1 MSGIYQDM
9 VRALAGL
16 LLVSLVWPG
25 MAQDLLMARSKQSFP
40 EAMSALQNAIIKRGY
55 RISRIQRVDV
65 GLTKAKYKTDKYRV
79 VFFGKADEV
88 KEIARRHPDFIPYLP
103 LKMSIFAEGEQT
115 LVVAMNPE
123 KWTEFYAS
131 PWLAAYFKRWTRDYH
146 LILRELTDEKP

>member
-1 MSGIYQDM
+1 MNGIYRCLQG
-9 VRALAGL
+9 VLAGL
-16 LLVSLVWPG
+16 LLFPAWPG
-25 MAQDLLMARSKQSFP
+25 AAQDLLMVRSMQSFP

-65 GLTKAKYKTDKYRV
+65 GLTKARYKTDKYRV

-88 KEIARRHPDFIPYLP
+88 REIARRHPDFIPYLP

-123 KWTEFYAS
+123 KWKEFYAS
-131 PWLAAYFKRWTRDYH
+131 PWLAPYFDRWTRDYH
-146 LILRELTDEKP
+146 AILQDLTDEKP